1 MEQAFEWKV
10 VMFWSIPSQLHTYI
24 FRRRVAIERK
34 GISVRQ
40 RKKGEKLFVVSY
52 KWFCPTFD
60 YITAGKTS
68 RAESVC
74 SAFYN
79 QPHIVNSMLGL
90 RTRKSLVAFVDHVI
104 TTNRQP
110 FCTEVAVLK
119 PISAS
124 IRVNQSNIDNIKK
137 VCCRKGRSCTAL
149 LLQLYLPTPS
159 DQLSSIHCHHR
170 MFEMCRYSFFSW

>member
-1 MEQAFEWKV
+1 M
-10 VMFWSIPSQLHTYI
+10 
-24 FRRRVAIERK
+24 FRRLSSK
-34 GISVRQ
+34 GA
-40 RKKGEKLFVVSY
+40 
-52 KWFCPTFD
+52 CPKFD

-74 SAFYN
+74 SAFHN

-104 TTNRQP
+104 SRQP
-110 FCTEVAVLK
+110 FCTEAVVLK

-137 VCCRKGRSCTAL
+137 VCCRKGRSCPAL
-149 LLQLYLPTPS
+149 LLQLYLPTHS
-159 DQLSSIHCHHR
+159 DQLVV
-170 MFEMCRYSFFSW
+170 YSLSPQDV